1 MPQSKKGQKQEV
13 NVLEDGNIYF
23 MYRPRVNEGD
33 VQGLKDVQRF
43 YLVLSPKG
51 RKRHRLMVMPKKQ
64 LPDIKDGGQ
73 KFWGFVEKVSSKAA
87 DVTNELDKELYGT
100 KTRGEQTQ
108 PEARPAGEGV
118 YAIAR
123 HGDHTH
129 LVYVLE
135 LPDGP
140 GEVQRAFNI
149 EEEGSYII
157 SVKNPD
163 QPSPRGVGLDEDR
176 QADFPKKLQG
186 RFKGRRFIDVDPPDF
201 LNYEGAELL
210 FVGASEDVSGEL
222 DIELDAEQESES
234 TAEIFKDL
242 RLEKSQHPVEP
253 LLKGEWA

>member
-1 MPQSKKGQKQEV
+1 MPQNKKSQKSEAQ
-13 NVLEDGNIYF
+13 VLEEGNIYF
-23 MYRPRVNEGD
+23 MYRPRVNEGG

-43 YLVLSPKG
+43 YVVLNPKG
-51 RKRHRLMVMPKKQ
+51 KQRYRLMVMPKKQ

-73 KFWGFVEKVSSKAA
+73 RFWGFIEKVSRKAA
-87 DVTNELDKELYGT
+87 DVANELDKEVYET
-100 KTRGEQTQ
+100 KTRGKQRQ

-135 LPDGP
+135 LPEGP
-140 GEVQRAFNI
+140 GEVQQALNI

-157 SVKNPD
+157 SIKNPD
-163 QPSPRGVGLDEDR
+163 QPSPRGMGLDEDR

-186 RFKGRRFIDVDPPDF
+186 KFRGRRFADVDPPDF

-210 FVGASEDVSGEL
+210 LIGAAEDVSEEL
-222 DIELDAEQESES
+222 GIELEAEEESES
-234 TAEIFKDL
+234 TAEIFNDL
-242 RLEKSQHPVEP
+242 RLEKSRHLVRP

>member
-1 MPQSKKGQKQEV
+1 MAQGKKGQKQEV
-13 NVLEDGNIYF
+13 TVLEEGNIYF
-23 MYRPRVNEGD
+23 MYRPRVNQGD

-43 YLVLSPKG
+43 YLALSPKG
-51 RKRHRLMVMPKKQ
+51 KRRYRLMVMPKKQ

-73 KFWGFVEKVSSKAA
+73 KFWGFVEKVSRKAT
-87 DVTNELDKELYGT
+87 DVENELDQEVYGT
-100 KTRGEQTQ
+100 KTRGERVQS
-108 PEARPAGEGV
+108 EARPAGEGV

-135 LPDGP
+135 LPDEP
-140 GEVQRAFNI
+140 GKVQQALNI

-163 QPSPRGVGLDEDR
+163 QPSPKGVGLDEER

-186 RFKGRRFIDVDPPDF
+186 RFRGRRFADIDPPDF

-210 FVGASEDVSGEL
+210 FIGSGEDVSEEL
-222 DIELDAEQESES
+222 GIELAAEEESES

-242 RLEKSQHPVEP
+242 RLEKSQHPIEP